1 VDTTGRGP
9 VGLEAVDPF
18 RALRHHGAMISRRD
32 AARAAGLTALSYSR
46 VLGANGRIGL
56 GVVGTGGRGTSVMR
70 TFQKNAEVE
79 VRALCDVY
87 RRRVETALEYA
98 PGCKTFA
105 DHRELL
111 ALKEVDAVLI
121 GSPDHWHR
129 DHAVDAMNAGKDVY
143 VEKPMCRT
151 RDEAPEMLRAARV
164 TGRICQVGVQQ
175 RSGPIYLEPREKFV
189 LSGAMGRITHV
200 DAVWHTGTPRPLP
213 AEPAAKPADLDWI
226 RFLGR
231 VRYREWNPAQYRNF
245 RAFLDFNGGK
255 MTDFGHHWLDVVH
268 MYLGERAPDS
278 AVFAGGIFY
287 DFRDGRTA
295 PDTCNALF
303 EYPGFT
309 VLFQSNAYGNESQ
322 YGMTFHGEK
331 GRLFVNRNRYEFTP
345 AEKGALP
352 VVKEIPGDI
361 TADHVRN
368 FLDCCVSRK
377 LPKGDAAVAAI
388 SVLPPLLAVQS
399 YVEKRR
405 LRFDAE
411 RLEVMPAG

>member
-1 VDTTGRGP
+1 V
-9 VGLEAVDPF
+9 A
-18 RALRHHGAMISRRD
+18 
-32 AARAAGLTALSYSR
+32 LTALSYSR
-46 VLGANGRIGL
+46 IRGANDRIGL
-56 GVVGTGGRGTSVMR
+56 GVIGTGGRGTYVM
-70 TFQKNAEVE
+70 TAFQKNDDVE

-87 RRRVETALEYA
+87 RVRIDQAQQKA
-98 PGCKTFA
+98 PGAKAFG

-111 ALKEVDAVLI
+111 ELREVDAVLI

-129 DHAVDAMNAGKDVY
+129 DHAIDAMNAGKDVY

-151 RDEAPEMLRAARV
+151 RDEAPLMVKAARV

-175 RSGPIYLEPREKFV
+175 RSGPIYIEPKEQFIS
-189 LSGAMGRITHV
+189 SGAIGKVSHV
-200 DAVWHTGTPRPLP
+200 DAVWHTDVPRPLP
-213 AEPAAKPADLDWI
+213 KEPAQKPSNLDWV

-231 VRYREWNPAQYRNF
+231 VRYRDWNPGQYRNF

-268 MYLGERAPDS
+268 MYLGERAPHS
-278 AVFAGGIFY
+278 VVFAGGIFY
-287 DFRDGRTA
+287 DCHDDRTA

-303 EYPGFT
+303 EYDGFT
-309 VLFQSNAYGNESQ
+309 VLFQSNAYGNSSQ
-322 YGMTFHGEK
+322 YGITFHGDK

-345 AEKGALP
+345 AAKGAQP

-361 TADHVRN
+361 TSDHVRN
-368 FLDCCVSRK
+368 FLDCCKSRK
-377 LPKGDAAVAAI
+377 LPNGDAGVASI

-405 LRFDAE
+405 LKFDPD
-411 RLEVMPAG
+411 RLEVFPL